1 MYTYETTPERQDKSG
16 NPINGLGIF
25 KSDFSGFFEATKAAA
40 KNGGSSHDGDKEF
53 CGGDKYAE
61 NFESAL
67 RLETDGYN
75 AQAINEALESLNE
88 YVAGEA
94 KITMDYAGDTFDV
107 GSLVSGELKHWFATT
122 YEAAKPRIHLVVMP
136 NGNAHVKAKNWLN
149 QAACV
154 VKVAETLSETCDVA
168 ISAVYVSRDSEE
180 AVGEGRNL
188 DTIKMVSVK
197 DYGENVDLRRLGA
210 VSHPSFFRRLIFGII
225 ENGNKGFGEYKNGWG
240 YGQSRDTYEDI
251 NVSREQFAEILG
263 DDKFILT
270 PNAGKFD
277 SIEDAV
283 DYARVILLTAQ
294 NLLEEEVA
302 E

>member
-1 MYTYETTPERQDKSG
+1 MYTYETTPERQDKNG
-16 NPINGLGIF
+16 NQINGLGIF

-40 KNGGSSHDGDKEF
+40 KKTESSHSDDTEF

-75 AQAINEALESLNE
+75 AQAINETLESLNE
-88 YVAGEA
+88 YEAGEA
-94 KITMDYAGDTFDV
+94 KIEMDYAGDTFDV

-136 NGNAHVKAKNWLN
+136 NGNCHVEASNWLN

-168 ISAVYVSRDSEE
+168 ISAVYVSRDSQD
-180 AVGEGRNL
+180 AIGNGRSL

-225 ENGNKGFGEYKNGWG
+225 ENANKGFGEYKNGFG

-270 PNAGKFD
+270 PNASKFN
-277 SIEDAV
+277 SIKDAV

-294 NLLEEEVA
+294 GLLEEEVA